1 MKKLL
6 LSVVAF
12 ALMTFAIMSCG
23 NKSNPKDVSQ
33 NFLNALTKMD
43 YEGAKKYGTPETG
56 KMLDM
61 LSSFSNMMPDS
72 VKNKAKDIK
81 VEIKDVKEEGDKC
94 VVTYKNNEKDDEQT
108 LNLIKKDGKWDE
120 YQRNITK
127 DSTRTLIKEMESILL
142 DVMLNDNKE
151 SFITFTPDLI
161 FVLVS
166 GPISFSKSIM
176 EKWQRSLFI
185 LSSTY
190 F

>member
-81 VEIKDVKEEGDKC
+81 VEIKNVKEEGDKC
-94 VVTYKNNEKDDEQT
+94 VVTYKNNEKEEEQT
-108 LNLIKKDGKWDE
+108 LNLIKKDGKWLV
-120 YQRNITK
+120 NMTK
-127 DSTRTLIKEMESILL
+127 DETMGAGEEPTPPADEPLEESAPMA
-142 DVMLNDNKE
+142 D
-151 SFITFTPDLI
+151 S
-161 FVLVS
+161 VS
-166 GPISFSKSIM
+166 VDTA
-176 EKWQRSLFI
+176 Q
-185 LSSTY
+185 
-190 F
+190 